1 MEVEKLSA
9 KYDLDVTFSPY
20 FLDPST
26 PPEGK
31 PRRQMS
37 KPDDPPSHLELR
49 AEELGIRFTRG
60 RTWTSN
66 SHISLQAAEFV
77 SERHPELMEAFH
89 KRMFRAYF
97 DELAD
102 IGTIDSVVKLGTEA
116 GLPEADLRS
125 ALEGETYRERVDEG
139 IDWARQVGVSAVPTF
154 ILDEK
159 YAVVGAQ
166 PVEVFEQVLE
176 KLGKRPRES

>member
-1 MEVEKLSA
+1 MEVERLSQ
-9 KYDLDVTFSPY
+9 KYDLDVTFAPY

-31 PRRQMS
+31 PRRQMTQ
-37 KPDDPPSHLELR
+37 PGDPPSHLELR
-49 AEELGIRFTRG
+49 GEQLGIRFTRG

-66 SHISLQAAEFV
+66 SHIGLQAAEFV
-77 SERHPELMEAFH
+77 AERYPDLMHAFH
-89 KRMFRAYF
+89 RRMFRAYF

-102 IGTIDSVVKLGTEA
+102 IGTVDAVVALGAEA
-116 GLPEADLRS
+116 GLPEAELRE
-125 ALEGETYRERVDEG
+125 ALEAGTYRERVDEG

-166 PVEVFEQVLE
+166 PLEVFEQVME
-176 KLGKRPRES
+176 RLGKRPRGG